1 MYFLAYFLYY
11 FVTVGGF
18 FACLYQAGELQD
30 PILRCQNRPAA
41 ESRPKEKLTRRETV

>member
-11 FVTVGGF
+11 FVTAGRL

-30 PILRCQNRPAA
+30 PQTIAT
-41 ESRPKEKLTRRETV
+41 EETSLSFVGKYFDL